1 MSQPVLPFSQVASLV
16 YAPRWQC
23 SKLQPDSRSCIE
35 RHILLVVPARQV
47 ATFEALKQWSPDAQ
61 SLVLNAENVERIG
74 YLVESGAVSRIVFM
88 SVTPWRDG
96 IDDQAIKDFL
106 QMSKRLAK
114 LAHLRLDIMTV
125 KSIVSPATEAPTHPV
140 DSVYIGLGQTAA
152 KEFGG
157 WDVRCFSLAAFAQG
171 HFRAALQGQFS
182 VGSGQPITLDDHQ
195 WWTQT
200 LAAQSLAPVD
210 STKGFKQ
217 GGTYLIFGAT
227 GGLGSMLAHY
237 LASRYQA
244 CLILV
249 GRRATADELLA
260 DLRPLAASVVYEQAD
275 LADAAAV
282 LALLARYPEID
293 GIIHS
298 ALVLDDAVLSNM
310 TEQALM
316 RVLEPKLH
324 GMVNLLNAVRGRDFD
339 FVLLFS
345 SIQSYIANAGQ
356 ANYTAACVSKD
367 ALGGLLRD
375 VLMVNTKVIN
385 WGYWGSIGIVAS
397 PLYRERMQKLQIGSI
412 EAPEGLAII
421 EALLSSAVPQISV
434 VKASP
439 QALERLRIVPHSESG
454 IEAPVSA
461 AQSLLAAVV
470 PAFDPDSES
479 VRRNIGLSQGLQNY
493 ARARLAQITIP
504 AVTLPRHAKLVVA
517 IKAIAQSHGPSREQ
531 LLSEFPESAG
541 HVALLDACLARY
553 PQILSGEIDPL
564 TVLFPE
570 GSFALVE
577 PVYRDNPLADYFNNI
592 VAQVVDRFARQQARP
607 LQLLEVGAGTGST
620 CQFVLPVLQ
629 GKEATYTFTDLS
641 HAFLNKARSRF
652 SEFGFVHYELCDIAQ
667 PTTSDQRYDVII
679 ATNVIHATADLP
691 ATLANVRD
699 RLAPG
704 GIFILNEITSCQD
717 YATLTFG
724 LTEGWWL
731 SVDPYRIP
739 NSPLVAAAT
748 WRLLLSDAGFSATI
762 GHGSEDQ
769 QVIVARLEPVA
780 IASAAVAGAAPNV
793 GVAGDSQRSVEHW
806 VRRVIAD
813 VLHAYEDEIDV
824 DQPFNEYG
832 VDSLIAMELL
842 KPFKES
848 LGYLPA
854 TVLFEHPT
862 IARLARHF
870 LTEFGEVVQRAAG
883 AMAPLADGTQQPPT
897 AVTPTAQ
904 PSLAPAVIAIAAAPT
919 SQRRANALLRQVIAE
934 TMLMEPDELE
944 DTVSFKEYGID
955 SIISLELL
963 KPLRERFGYLP
974 ATLLFEYPTVD
985 RLATYLEQHY
995 LDFFGPQASE
1005 LAPVANETLIEPAQL
1020 SSAGAGMDA
1029 ASPAR
1034 ADDLAVVG
1042 VAGQFPDADDVQGF
1056 WASLQTGR
1064 QCTASIP
1071 GQRWPLEGFENP
1083 RSPLEAGSYTSIGGF
1098 VRDVDAFDH
1107 QFFNITPL
1115 EAQRMD
1121 PQERLFLQNA
1131 YQTFADAGYRRGDLK
1146 GSETGVFVG
1155 VMNGGYAWHRPEDPS
1170 DPTPTSLFWSIANR
1184 VSYLFDLKGPSMA
1197 IDTACSA
1204 SLTALH
1210 LACQA
1215 VRSGDCTQ
1223 ALVGGVNLIVNPRH
1237 YEQLCSLHML
1247 SRSGTCSPFGSAA
1260 DGFVDGEG
1268 ICSILIKPYADATR
1282 ANDRIY
1288 GVIRGTAINA
1298 GGQSNGY
1305 SAPNPEAQ
1313 SRVVGRALE
1322 RAGLTPADIHFVE
1335 AHGTGTELGDPIEIR
1350 GLSTVFKG
1358 VAPGSVAIGSV
1369 KGNVGHLESA
1379 AGMTGVIKA
1388 LKQLQSRTLASSI
1401 NAQQINPLL
1410 NLADTP
1416 FYLVQQP
1423 QTLPANG
1430 ILYGSVSS
1438 FGAGGANAH
1447 AVLQSVPAPVAQP
1460 TTEVNIALLSAR
1472 TEAGL
1477 QRQIDALHDWLE
1489 QQDPSFTAVSY
1500 TLCCAREH
1508 FAHRQG
1514 YVFSSKAQLLSLL
1527 REDLQQRAPAV
1538 ADPANAPSIAQAVA
1552 SSGRLQVAQAAELV
1566 LAFRAG
1572 QDIAWSAFFPLR
1584 EVISLPGYPFEKTR
1598 SWVKSSQ
1605 SAFHHANDL
1614 VRQHSILGTE
1624 IAPAAWALA
1633 HCLEN
1638 RRDVALKAV
1647 IWRSVIRDLDDV
1659 LLDING
1665 ERFELRSLDHSQ
1677 IYCEGLLQP
1686 AVENT
1691 VMNWPAPEPSS
1702 TFLGHQEIYRQFT
1715 LLGYQYGEDLRPLRW
1730 AKVGQTSV
1738 RTLLD
1743 AGRDWGYRIS
1753 PALLDGGL
1761 QTAILIP
1768 QLQSL
1773 GVDELL
1779 VPYHLGECR
1788 VLRIP
1793 EHEAVFCHCVM
1804 RPAQPGDRS
1813 VTFDLLFSDGQGR
1826 PLIVMRELTSVVVH
1840 KSALKTERPTGI
1852 YRDFS
1857 AVHRPSR
1864 IVAFDLD

>member
-16 YAPRWQC
+16 YAPKWQC
-23 SKLQPDSRSCIE
+23 SKLQLDTRPCIE
-35 RHILLVVPARQV
+35 RDILVVVPAAQT
-47 ATFEALKQWSPDAQ
+47 ATFDALKQWLPEAQ
-61 SLVLNAENVERIG
+61 SLLLTAENVERAG
-74 YLVESGAVSRIVFM
+74 GMVESGAVSRIVFM

-96 IDDQAIKDFL
+96 VDDQAIKLFL
-106 QMSKRLAK
+106 QMNKRLAG
-114 LAHLRLDIMTV
+114 LAHLRLDIVTV
-125 KSIVSPATEAPTHPV
+125 KSIVSPAAEAPTHPV
-140 DSVYIGLGQTAA
+140 DSVYMGLGQTAA
-152 KEFGG
+152 KEFSG
-157 WDVRCFSLAAFAQG
+157 WDVRCFSLAAFTAE
-171 HFRAALQGQFS
+171 HFRAALQGHFP
-182 VGSGQPITLDDHQ
+182 VESGQPVSLDHQQ
-195 WWTQT
+195 WWTPT
-200 LAAQSLAPVD
+200 LVAQPLTPVD
-210 STKGFKQ
+210 SAKGFKQ
-217 GGTYLIFGAT
+217 GGTYLIFGAA

-244 CLILV
+244 RLILV
-249 GRRATADELLA
+249 GRRANADELLA
-260 DLRPLAASVVYEQAD
+260 ALRPQAASVVYEQVD
-275 LADAAAV
+275 LTDAAAV
-282 LALLARYPEID
+282 TALMARYPQID

-298 ALVLDDAVLSNM
+298 ALLLDDAVLSNM

-421 EALLSSAVPQISV
+421 EALLHSAVPQISV
-434 VKASP
+434 VKAST
-439 QALERLRIVPHSESG
+439 QALQRLRITPHPDVATASPVSDSLALLTAIVPTFDPHSE
-454 IEAPVSA
+454 A
-461 AQSLLAAVV
+461 
-470 PAFDPDSES
+470 
-479 VRRNIGLSQGLQNY
+479 VRRNIGLSLGLQNY
-493 ARARLAQITIP
+493 ARARLAQTTIP
-504 AVTLPRHAKLVVA
+504 AVTVPRHAKLVAA
-517 IKAIAQSHGPSREQ
+517 INAISPSDGPTREQ
-531 LLSEFPESAG
+531 LLSEFPQSAG
-541 HVALLDACLARY
+541 HVTLLDACLARY

-592 VAQVVDRFARQQARP
+592 VAQVVDRFVRQQARP

-620 CQFVLPVLQ
+620 CQFVLPVLR
-629 GKEATYTFTDLS
+629 GSEATYTFTDLS
-641 HAFLNKARSRF
+641 HAFLNKARARF
-652 SEFGFVHYELCDIAQ
+652 SEYGFVRYELCDIARP
-667 PTTSDQRYDVII
+667 PTNDQRYDVII

-748 WRLLLSDAGFSATI
+748 WQSLLREAGFSATM
-762 GHGSEDQ
+762 GHGTEDQ
-769 QVIVARLEPVA
+769 QVLVARLEPAGVV
-780 IASAAVAGAAPNV
+780 SAPVAGAAPSV
-793 GVAGDSQRSVEHW
+793 DFGGDSRTKVEHW

-813 VLHAYEDEIDV
+813 VLHAYEYEIDV
-824 DQPFNEYG
+824 NQPFNEYG

-862 IARLARHF
+862 ISRLAEHF
-870 LTEFGEVVQRAAG
+870 LTEFSEQVQRAAG
-883 AMAPLADGTQQPPT
+883 AMPDPAPGTEHAAAVVMPT
-897 AVTPTAQ
+897 AP
-904 PSLAPAVIAIAAAPT
+904 APAAS
-919 SQRRANALLRQVIAE
+919 SQQARVFLRQVIAE

-944 DTVSFKEYGID
+944 DTVPFKEYGID

-974 ATLLFEYPTVD
+974 ATLLFEYPTVE

-995 LDFFGPQASE
+995 PDAVAPQVTGPASMTTDVPGEPVQAAVS
-1005 LAPVANETLIEPAQL
+1005 
-1020 SSAGAGMDA
+1020 GDGMDTA
-1029 ASPAR
+1029 LQAR

-1042 VAGQFPDADDVQGF
+1042 VAGQFPDADDVQAF
-1056 WASLQTGR
+1056 WANLLAGR
-1064 QCTASIP
+1064 QCTATIP
-1071 GQRWPLEGFENP
+1071 AQRWPLKGFENP
-1083 RSPLEAGSYTSIGGF
+1083 RSPLEGGSYTSAGGF
-1098 VRDVDAFDH
+1098 VRDVDAFDYS
-1107 QFFNITPL
+1107 FFSITPL

-1121 PQERLFLQNA
+1121 PQERLFLQNV
-1131 YQTFADAGYRRGDLK
+1131 YQTFADAGYRRADLK

-1155 VMNGGYAWHRPEDPS
+1155 VMNGGYAWHRPEDPK
-1170 DPTPTSLFWSIANR
+1170 DPMPTSLFWSIANR

-1215 VRSGDCTQ
+1215 VRNGDCSQ

-1247 SRSGTCSPFGSAA
+1247 SRSGTCSPFGSEA

-1268 ICSILIKPYADATR
+1268 VCSILIKPYAEAIR

-1305 SAPNPEAQ
+1305 SAPNPQAQ
-1313 SRVVGRALE
+1313 SRVVDKALE
-1322 RAGLTPADIHFVE
+1322 RAGLTAADIDFVE

-1350 GLSTVFKG
+1350 GLSSVFDG
-1358 VAPGSVAIGSV
+1358 LTPGSVAIGSV

-1379 AGMTGVIKA
+1379 AGMTGVIKV
-1388 LKQLQSRTLASSI
+1388 LKQLQARTLAPSI

-1410 NLADTP
+1410 NLASTP
-1416 FYLVQQP
+1416 FYLVRQP
-1423 QTLPANG
+1423 TVLSANG
-1430 ILYGSVSS
+1430 TLYGSVSS

-1460 TTEVNIALLSAR
+1460 AGEVNIALLSAR

-1489 QQDPSFTAVSY
+1489 QHDPALGALSY

-1508 FAHRQG
+1508 FAHREG

-1527 REDLQQRAPAV
+1527 REDLQQRASAHTAPV
-1538 ADPANAPSIAQAVA
+1538 DPASIAVPVGSA
-1552 SSGRLQVAQAAELV
+1552 SLTAAQAAERV
-1566 LAFRAG
+1566 QAFKAG
-1572 QDIAWSAFFPLR
+1572 QDIAWSAFFARR

-1614 VRQHSILGTE
+1614 VRQHSILGSE

-1633 HCLEN
+1633 HCLES
-1638 RRDVALKAV
+1638 RRDVSLKAV
-1647 IWRSVIRDLDDV
+1647 TWRSVIRDLDDV

-1665 ERFELRSLDHSQ
+1665 ERFELRSLDHAQ

-1686 AVENT
+1686 AVEPSRL
-1691 VMNWPAPEPSS
+1691 NWPAADTS
-1702 TFLGHQEIYRQFT
+1702 TNLLEHQQIYRQFT
-1715 LLGYQYGEDLRPLRW
+1715 DLGYRYGEDLRPLRW
-1730 AKVGQTSV
+1730 AKVGSSSV
-1738 RTLLD
+1738 RTLID
-1743 AGRDWGYRIS
+1743 VGRDWGYRIS
-1753 PALLDGGL
+1753 PALIDGGL

-1768 QLQSL
+1768 QLQGL
-1773 GVDELL
+1773 GADELL
-1779 VPYHLGECR
+1779 VPYHLGEFQ

-1793 EHEAVFCHCVM
+1793 QHEAVFCHCVM

-1813 VTFDLLFSDGQGR
+1813 VTFDLLFSDGQGS

-1840 KSALKTERPTGI
+1840 ENALKTVRPAGVE
-1852 YRDFS
+1852 RDFS

>member
-1 MSQPVLPFSQVASLV
+1 MSQTVLPFSQVASLI

-23 SKLQPDSRSCIE
+23 SKLQTDTRACFEHDI
-35 RHILLVVPARQV
+35 LVVIPARQV
-47 ATFEALKQWSPDAQ
+47 ATFEALKQWLPDAQ
-61 SLVLNAENVERIG
+61 SLLLNAENVERIG

-96 IDDQAIKDFL
+96 IDDQAIKAFL
-106 QMSKRLAK
+106 QMNKRLAK
-114 LAHLRLDIMTV
+114 LAHLRLDIVTV
-125 KSIVSPATEAPTHPV
+125 KSIVSPAAEAPTHPV

-152 KEFGG
+152 KEFSD
-157 WDVRCFSLAAFAQG
+157 WDVRCFSVTAFTQK
-171 HFRAALQGQFS
+171 HFRAVVHGHFP
-182 VGSGQPITLDDHQ
+182 VESGQPITLDDHQ

-210 STKGFKQ
+210 TAKGFKQ

-244 CLILV
+244 RLILI
-249 GRRATADELLA
+249 GRRASADELLA

-282 LALLARYPEID
+282 TALLARYPEID

-412 EAPEGLAII
+412 EASEGLAII
-421 EALLSSAVPQISV
+421 EALLHSAVPQISV
-434 VKASP
+434 VKAST
-439 QALERLRIVPHSESG
+439 QALERLRISPHSEAG
-454 IEAPVSA
+454 IESPVSA

-470 PAFDPDSES
+470 PAFDPSSET

-504 AVTLPRHAKLVVA
+504 VVTVPRHAKLVAA
-517 IKAIAQSHGPSREQ
+517 IKAIARSHGPSREQ
-531 LLSEFPESAG
+531 LLSEFPEGAG
-541 HVALLDACLARY
+541 HVALLDACLACY

-592 VAQVVDRFARQQARP
+592 VAQVVDRFARQQSRP

-620 CQFVLPVLQ
+620 CQFVLPILQ
-629 GKEATYTFTDLS
+629 GRDATYTFTDLS

-652 SEFGFVHYELCDIAQ
+652 SEYGFVRYELCDIAQ

-691 ATLANVRD
+691 ATLVNVRD

-748 WRLLLSDAGFSATI
+748 WRSLLSEAGFSTTI
-762 GHGSEDQ
+762 SHGSEDQ
-769 QVIVARLEPVA
+769 QVIVARLEPAA
-780 IASAAVAGAAPNV
+780 IESTAKAGATPSA
-793 GVAGDSQRSVEHW
+793 GVTGDPQASVEHW
-806 VRRVIAD
+806 VRRIIAD
-813 VLHAYEDEIDV
+813 VLCAYEDEIDV

-862 IARLARHF
+862 IARLARYF
-870 LTEFGEVVQRAAG
+870 LTEFGEVVACAAS
-883 AMAPLADGTQQPPT
+883 AMLSLAAGTQQPPT

-904 PSLAPAVIAIAAAPT
+904 PSLTPAVNVAAAPT
-919 SQRRANALLRQVIAE
+919 LQRPACALLRQVIAE

-944 DTVSFKEYGID
+944 DTVPFKEYGID

-995 LDFFGPQASE
+995 PESVGPQASE
-1005 LAPVANETLIEPAQL
+1005 PASVANESLSEPEQ
-1020 SSAGAGMDA
+1020 SFSAGADMDA
-1029 ASPAR
+1029 TSPTR

-1042 VAGQFPDADDVQGF
+1042 MAGQFPDADDVQEF
-1056 WASLQTGR
+1056 WSRLQAGR
-1064 QCTASIP
+1064 RCTSSIP
-1071 GQRWPLEGFENP
+1071 CQRWPLEGFENP
-1083 RSPLEAGSYTSIGGF
+1083 RSPLEGGSYTSIGGF
-1098 VRDVDAFDH
+1098 VRDIDAFDH

-1131 YQTFADAGYRRGDLK
+1131 YHTFTDAGYRRGDLK

-1155 VMNGGYAWHRPEDPS
+1155 VMNGGYAWHRPEEPT

-1268 ICSILIKPYADATR
+1268 ICAILIKPYADAIR

-1288 GVIRGTAINA
+1288 GVIRGTAVNA

-1313 SRVVGRALE
+1313 SRVVGKALE
-1322 RAGLTPADIHFVE
+1322 RAGLMPADIHFVE
-1335 AHGTGTELGDPIEIR
+1335 AHGTGTELGDPVEIR
-1350 GLSTVFKG
+1350 GLSSAFKG
-1358 VAPGSVAIGSV
+1358 VAAGSVAIGSV

-1388 LKQLQSRTLASSI
+1388 LKQLQARALVPSI

-1423 QTLPANG
+1423 QALPAHG
-1430 ILYGSVSS
+1430 TLYGSVSS

-1447 AVLQSVPAPVAQP
+1447 AVLQSVPAPVVQP

-1489 QQDPSFTAVSY
+1489 QHDPTLTAISY

-1508 FAHRQG
+1508 FAYRQG

-1527 REDLQQRAPAV
+1527 RQDLQQRAPAM
-1538 ADPANAPSIAQAVA
+1538 ADPVNVPSMTQPVA
-1552 SSGRLQVAQAAELV
+1552 GSGRLLVAQADALV

-1572 QDIAWSAFFPLR
+1572 QDIAWSAYFPRR
-1584 EVISLPGYPFEKTR
+1584 EVVSLPGYPFEKTR
-1598 SWVKSSQ
+1598 SWVRSTQ
-1605 SAFHHANDL
+1605 SAFHNANDL
-1614 VRQHSILGTE
+1614 VRQHSILGAE
-1624 IAPAAWALA
+1624 IAPAAWALV

-1638 RRDVALKAV
+1638 RRELTLKAV
-1647 IWRSVIRDLDDV
+1647 IWRSVICDLDDV
-1659 LLDING
+1659 LLDVNG
-1665 ERFELRSLDHSQ
+1665 ERFELRSLDHAQ

-1686 AVENT
+1686 TVENT
-1691 VMNWPAPEPSS
+1691 QVKWSAPEPSS
-1702 TFLGHQEIYRQFT
+1702 TFMGHQEIYRQFT
-1715 LLGYQYGEDLRPLRW
+1715 RLGYQYGDDLRPLRW

-1743 AGRDWGYRIS
+1743 TGRDWGYRIS

-1768 QLQSL
+1768 QLQGL
-1773 GVDELL
+1773 GADELL

-1804 RPAQPGDRS
+1804 RPAQPNDRS

-1840 KSALKTERPTGI
+1840 KSALKTERSTGI
-1852 YRDFS
+1852 DRDFS
-1857 AVHRPSR
+1857 ALQRPSR

>member
-1 MSQPVLPFSQVASLV
+1 MSQAVLPFSRVASLV
-16 YAPRWQC
+16 YAPKWQC
-23 SKLQPDSRSCIE
+23 SKIQLDTRVYSE
-35 RHILLVVPARQV
+35 REILVMVPGAQV
-47 ATFEALKQWSPDAQ
+47 ATFDTLKQWFPDAQ
-61 SLVLNAENVERIG
+61 SLLLTAENVEQAGRM
-74 YLVESGAVSRIVFM
+74 VESGAVARIVFA

-96 IDDQAIKDFL
+96 VDDQAIKLFL
-106 QMSKRLAK
+106 QLNKRLANM
-114 LAHLRLDIMTV
+114 AHLRLDIVTV
-125 KSIVSPATEAPTHPV
+125 KSIVSPVSEAPTHPV

-152 KEFGG
+152 KEFSG
-157 WDVRCFSLAAFAQG
+157 WDVRCFSLAGFTAE
-171 HFRAALQGQFS
+171 HFKAALQGLFP
-182 VGSGQPITLDDHQ
+182 VESGQPISLDGQQ
-195 WWTQT
+195 WWTPT
-200 LAAQSLAPVD
+200 LVAQALVPVE
-210 STKGFKQ
+210 SAKSFKQ
-217 GGTYLIFGAT
+217 GGTYLIFGAA
-227 GGLGSMLAHY
+227 GGLGTMLAHY

-244 CLILV
+244 RLILA
-249 GRRATADELLA
+249 GRRTSADELLTQ
-260 DLRPLAASVVYEQAD
+260 LRPLASSVVYEQVD
-275 LADAAAV
+275 LVDANAV
-282 LALLARYPEID
+282 AALLARYPQID

-298 ALVLDDAVLSNM
+298 ALLLDDAVLSNM
-310 TEQALM
+310 TEQALI

-375 VLMVNTKVIN
+375 VLMINTKVIN
-385 WGYWGSIGIVAS
+385 WGFWGAIGIVAS
-397 PLYRERMQKLQIGSI
+397 PLYRERMQRLQIGSI

-421 EALLSSAVPQISV
+421 EALLHSAVPQISV

-439 QALERLRIVPHSESG
+439 QALERLRITPHP
-454 IEAPVSA
+454 EAPPVTSVSDTLA
-461 AQSLLAAVV
+461 LLTAIV
-470 PAFDPDSES
+470 PAFDRDSEA
-479 VRRNIGLSQGLQNY
+479 VRRNLGLSLGLQNY
-493 ARARLAQITIP
+493 ARARLAQTTIP
-504 AVTLPRHAKLVVA
+504 AVTVPRHAKLVAA
-517 IKAIAQSHGPSREQ
+517 IKAIAPIPGPTREQ
-531 LLSEFPESAG
+531 LLGEFPQSAG
-541 HVALLDACLARY
+541 HVALLDACLASY
-553 PQILSGEIDPL
+553 PQILSGEVDPL

-577 PVYRDNPLADYFNNI
+577 PVYRDNPLADYFNNV
-592 VAQVVDRFARQQARP
+592 VAEVVDRFTRQQARP
-607 LQLLEVGAGTGST
+607 LQVLEVGAGTGST
-620 CQFVLPVLQ
+620 SQFVLPILR
-629 GKEATYTFTDLS
+629 GREATYTFTDLS
-641 HAFLNKARSRF
+641 HAFLNKARGRF
-652 SEFGFVHYELCDIAQ
+652 REYDFVRYELCDIAQ
-667 PTTSDQRYDVII
+667 PPINDQRYDVII

-699 RLAPG
+699 RLVPG
-704 GIFILNEITSCQD
+704 GIFVLNEITSCQD

-739 NSPLVAAAT
+739 NSPLVSAAT
-748 WRLLLSDAGFSATI
+748 WQSLLREAGFSATI
-762 GHGSEDQ
+762 GHGTEDQ
-769 QVIVARLEPVA
+769 QVIVARLEPGVA
-780 IASAAVAGAAPNV
+780 APVPSAGAAPGIDV
-793 GVAGDSQRSVEHW
+793 GGDSRTAVEHW

-813 VLHAYEDEIDV
+813 VLHAYEDEIDIN
-824 DQPFNEYG
+824 QPFNEYG

-862 IARLARHF
+862 ITRLAQYF
-870 LTEFGEVVQRAAG
+870 LTEFGEPVRRAAG
-883 AMAPLADGTQQPPT
+883 VMADLATNNEPAPT
-897 AVTPTAQ
+897 AVMPTASV
-904 PSLAPAVIAIAAAPT
+904 PLPPAVTGAAAPAT
-919 SQRRANALLRQVIAE
+919 SSQPASAFLRQVIAE
-934 TMLMEPDELE
+934 TMLMDPEELE
-944 DTVSFKEYGID
+944 DTVPFKEYGID

-963 KPLRERFGYLP
+963 KPLRDRFGYLP
-974 ATLLFEYPTVD
+974 ATLLFEYPTVE
-985 RLATYLEQHY
+985 RLATYLERHY
-995 LDFFGPQASE
+995 PDAVGPQGAEPGSVTAEAPRKLVQTSSPDAGLDDAS
-1005 LAPVANETLIEPAQL
+1005 
-1020 SSAGAGMDA
+1020 S
-1029 ASPAR
+1029 AR
-1034 ADDLAVVG
+1034 ADDLAVIG
-1042 VAGQFPDADDVQGF
+1042 VAGQFPDAEDVQEF
-1056 WASLQTGR
+1056 WANLQAGR
-1064 QCTASIP
+1064 QCTATVP
-1071 GQRWPLEGFENP
+1071 AQRWPLEGFENP
-1083 RSPLEAGSYTSIGGF
+1083 RSPLEGGSYTSIGGF

-1107 QFFNITPL
+1107 QFFSITPL

-1131 YQTFADAGYRRGDLK
+1131 YQTFADAGYRRTDIK

-1155 VMNGGYAWHRPEDPS
+1155 VMNGGYAWHRPENPKDPM
-1170 DPTPTSLFWSIANR
+1170 PTSLFWSIANR

-1215 VRSGDCTQ
+1215 VRNGDCSQ

-1237 YEQLCSLHML
+1237 YEQLCALHML

-1268 ICSILIKPYADATR
+1268 VCSILIKPYAEAIR

-1305 SAPNPEAQ
+1305 SAPNPQAQ
-1313 SRVVGRALE
+1313 SRVVDKALE
-1322 RAGLTPADIHFVE
+1322 RSGLTAADIDFVE

-1350 GLSTVFKG
+1350 ALSSVFDGL
-1358 VAPGSVAIGSV
+1358 APGSVAIASV

-1379 AGMTGVIKA
+1379 AGMTGVIKV
-1388 LKQLQSRTLASSI
+1388 LKQLQARTLAPSI
-1401 NAQQINPLL
+1401 NAQQTNPLL
-1410 NLADTP
+1410 NLASTP

-1423 QTLPANG
+1423 QALPASG
-1430 ILYGSVSS
+1430 TLYGAVSS

-1460 TTEVNIALLSAR
+1460 AAEVNIALLSAR

-1489 QQDPSFTAVSY
+1489 QHNPDLTALSY

-1508 FAHRQG
+1508 FAHREG
-1514 YVFSSKAQLLSLL
+1514 YVFSSKAQLLSML
-1527 REDLQQRAPAV
+1527 REDLQQRAQANT
-1538 ADPANAPSIAQAVA
+1538 DPANSASIPALTGYAKLTA
-1552 SSGRLQVAQAAELV
+1552 TQAAEQV
-1566 LAFRAG
+1566 QAFKAG
-1572 QDIAWSAFFPLR
+1572 QDIAWLAIFSRR

-1605 SAFHHANDL
+1605 SAFHHTNDL

-1638 RRDVALKAV
+1638 RRDVTLKAV
-1647 IWRSVIRDLDDV
+1647 TWRSVIRDLDDV

-1665 ERFELRSLDHSQ
+1665 ERFELRSLDHAQ
-1677 IYCEGLLQP
+1677 IYCEGMLQS
-1686 AVENT
+1686 AVEHPP
-1691 VMNWPAPEPSS
+1691 VNWPAAEMTS
-1702 TFLGHQEIYRQFT
+1702 TFMGHREIYRQFT
-1715 LLGYQYGEDLRPLRW
+1715 DLGYRYGEDLQPLRW
-1730 AKVGQTSV
+1730 AKIGQSSV

-1753 PALLDGGL
+1753 PALLDAGL

-1768 QLQSL
+1768 QLQ
-1773 GVDELL
+1773 GVGTDELL
-1779 VPYHLGECR
+1779 VPYHLGECQ
-1788 VLRIP
+1788 VLRAP
-1793 EHEAVFCHCVM
+1793 QHEAVFCHCVM
-1804 RPAQPGDRS
+1804 RPAQLGDRS
-1813 VTFDLLFSDGQGR
+1813 VTFDLLFSDGKGK

-1840 KSALKTERPTGI
+1840 KNALKSARPTGLD
-1852 YRDFS
+1852 RDVS
-1857 AVHRPSR
+1857 PVHQPSR
-1864 IVAFDLD
+1864 VVAFDLD